1 MKDIYELGRNL
12 TNCLVGEQHSVT
24 VNTLDR
30 CSCKGLI
37 EDSLYLFIPHIGAEH
52 YDSKAQK
59 SKQNRIKESQ
69 KIVKQ
74 QILKYAK
81 TNNLEIAVSKNS
93 RCGSMEC
100 TGHYMDPFK
109 RKADDEHVFIQK
121 LPKDVNGTYVY
132 FLKPE
137 NMEILKTI
145 QSRL

>member
-81 TNNLEIAVSKNS
+81 TNNLEIAVSK
-93 RCGSMEC
+93 
-100 TGHYMDPFK
+100 T
-109 RKADDEHVFIQK
+109 ADAAPWNAQDTIWTHSKEKQMMNMSSSK
-121 LPKDVNGTYVY
+121 N
-132 FLKPE
+132 FLKTL
-137 NMEILKTI
+137 MEHMYT
-145 QSRL
+145 S